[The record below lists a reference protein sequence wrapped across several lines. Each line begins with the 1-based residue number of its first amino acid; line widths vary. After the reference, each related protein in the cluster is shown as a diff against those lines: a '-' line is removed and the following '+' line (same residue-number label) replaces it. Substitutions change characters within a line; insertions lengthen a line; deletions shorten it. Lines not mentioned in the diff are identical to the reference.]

1 MPEHPDLLA
10 GLPTSV
16 WLTGQRPAH
25 LQRRGRYL
33 PASTQHP
40 AKMLPDIAA
49 HAISVYTTPGQLV
62 LDPMCGIGTTCVEA
76 IHLGRDAVGVEIEP
90 RWAGV
95 AAANL
100 TLARSQG
107 ATGAGMIVHGDAT
120 ALPELVPA
128 ALHGQVSLV
137 VTSPP
142 YGPSVHG
149 LVRPTPSGIVKT
161 ANRYSDTTRDRH
173 NLAHAGW
180 NGLHDGLTRILAG
193 CRQLLRPGGTVA
205 VTARPVRR
213 HGTLIDLPTAV
224 VTAGIAA
231 GLAPVERCVAL
242 LSAIRDGRLVA
253 RPSFFQLQ
261 QLRKARAAG
270 IPLHLI
276 AHEDVLILRDLP
288 RSLSSN
294 ESKRPHDEPKWLHG
308 QSSHVGT
315 LVRGEAE
322 GRVQ

>member
-1 MPEHPDLLA
+1 MPEPADLLA

-25 LQRRGRYL
+25 WQRRGRYL
-33 PASTQHP
+33 PESAQHP

-49 HAISVYTTPGQLV
+49 HAIAVYTTPGQLV

-76 IHLGRDAVGVEIEP
+76 THLGRDAVGVEIEP

-95 AAANL
+95 AAGNL

-107 ATGAGMIVHGDAT
+107 ATGAGMIVAGDAT

-142 YGPSVHG
+142 YGSSVHG
-149 LVRPTPSGIVKT
+149 LVRPGPHGIAKS
-161 ANRYSDTTRDRH
+161 ANRYSDTADGH

-213 HGTLIDLPTAV
+213 HGTLVDLPTAV
-224 VTAGIAA
+224 VTAGVAA

-242 LSAIRDGRLVA
+242 LSALRDGRLVA

-276 AHEDVLILRDLP
+276 AHEDVLILRQLP
-288 RSLSSN
+288 TSVEKPRTTGDAAPSAS
-294 ESKRPHDEPKWLHG
+294 P
-308 QSSHVGT
+308 GT
-315 LVRGEAE
+315 TAGEVA
-322 GRVQ
+322 